1 MMDICKDVHQ
11 PDHVYIG
18 RDLLFL
24 DVNRCLCGFVPIS
37 TASPGIGV
45 WYPASRAGILYRFT
59 SRRFGDAG
67 K

>member
-24 DVNRCLCGFVPIS
+24 DVIDAYPDLFVS
-37 TASPGIGV
+37 TELPGIGV
-45 WYPASRAGILYRFT
+45 WYQASYAGIFYKFT
-59 SRRFGDAG
+59 SRHFGSASN
-67 K
+67 